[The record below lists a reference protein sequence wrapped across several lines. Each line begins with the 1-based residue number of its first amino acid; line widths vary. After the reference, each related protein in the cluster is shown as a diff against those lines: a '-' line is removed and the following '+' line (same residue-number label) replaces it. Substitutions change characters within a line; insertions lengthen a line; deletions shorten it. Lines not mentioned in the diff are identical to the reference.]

1 MSLVLNMVGGGSG
14 GSLKDTDA
22 VLIVTVPTGSTV
34 TATKGGTT
42 LTPTMWVKA
51 ADNTL
56 DCAIFSIPASQFDS
70 TTPWTIMATNGTDT
84 ASDTVLI
91 TTNQQYEVEIR
102 YHVPAEYQE
111 VEYIQSSGTQWIN
124 PDVNASDIHKL
135 IVDFA
140 ITAKTSY
147 PMVYAAYYGGNNVFQ
162 LADSAGNYNMVFASG
177 SASAQLGSYTLGT
190 SYRAEI
196 DIDAGIAKMGDVS
209 KTFSAGT
216 TPPSVIPYFFA
227 RHITSGS
234 GKEHLTSLRF
244 YYSKIIGSNDTI
256 MRELYPCYRKSDNVV
271 GLYDHVN
278 KTFYTNNGSGS
289 FVAGPDVN

>member
-1 MSLVLNMVGGGSG
+1 MSLVFNMVGGGSG
-14 GSLKDTDA
+14 GGLTDGSA
-22 VLIVTVPTGSTV
+22 LLSVTVPTGSTV
-34 TATKGGTT
+34 TATKSVVT
-42 LTPTMWVKA
+42 LQPSLWLSG
-51 ADNTL
+51 ADSSTEVAL
-56 DCAIFSIPASQFDS
+56 FTFIPAQFDS
-70 TTPWTIMATNGTDT
+70 VNPWTITATLGSDT

-91 TTNQQYEVEIR
+91 TTNQQYEVEIS

-124 PDVNASDIHKL
+124 PGVNAPAIHKL

-196 DIDAGIAKMGDVS
+196 DIDSGVAKMGDVS
-209 KTFSAGT
+209 ATFSAGT

-234 GKEHLTSLRF
+234 GAEHLSSVRF

-271 GLYDHVN
+271 GLYDNAN
-278 KTFYTNNGSGS
+278 KTFYTNNGTGS